1 MAGRKALMGRS
12 PAPLTDMKTLIGN
25 KLINAIAIAIVTVF
39 IIVLLSIWQNQR
51 IQDTSDSIRHTNA
64 VLSQSQEVQRAAME
78 FQLNVKNFLLTGDS
92 SFLDTAGHTI
102 TLLPQKIDSL
112 RDLIAGDPGQRP
124 LLDSLQFYVSRS
136 RVVLERAMRLS
147 RAGDFENVSALIGA
161 EARFGYSHR
170 IQSMIDLLEKGQGRL
185 LETRRIANRKR
196 VTELQAALW
205 TLIAGVVVLAIFI
218 LRKIRADLSKDKQAR
233 EQLRR
238 FNLQLEKKVEQQ
250 STDLQSS
257 ESKYKTL
264 FNKSPL
270 PKWIYDESS
279 LCFLEVNDTAVRD
292 YGYSRDEFLSMTI
305 ADIRPPEDV
314 ARLIDDV
321 RDIRVHPG
329 SYRNSQWRHIK
340 KNGEI
345 IDVDITAHAIEF
357 EGHKARMV
365 VVSDITDRRKY
376 ELQLQRLNADLAKRA
391 AELATSNAELERFA
405 YIASHDLQEP
415 LRMVSSFLQLL
426 QKKYNGHLDSKA
438 DQYIHYAV
446 DGAERMKALI
456 MDLLEYSR
464 VGTGQESFGLVD
476 TGIVMQEVGDIFRE
490 KIIAA
495 RAEVDI
501 GPLPVVFGDKVQ
513 VTQLFQNL
521 LSNALKY
528 HSDEPPVIRIRAK
541 EQPASWLFS
550 VEDNGIGI
558 DSQFFDKIFIIFQRL
573 HNKNDYS
580 GTGIG
585 LAICKKIVERHGG
598 KIWVQSAP
606 REGSTFYFTIHKK
619 EQPDKTYAT
628 DSHLTGRRQ

>member
-1 MAGRKALMGRS
+1 
-12 PAPLTDMKTLIGN
+12 MKTLLGN
-25 KLINAIAIAIVTVF
+25 KLINAIAIAIVAVF

-51 IQDTSDSIRHTNA
+51 IQDTGEGIRHTNA

-92 SFLDTAGHTI
+92 SFLDTAGHTAA
-102 TLLPQKIDSL
+102 LLPQKIDSL
-112 RDLIAGDPGQRP
+112 RDLIAGDSGQRP
-124 LLDSLQFYVSRS
+124 LLDSLQYYVSRS
-136 RVVLERAMRLS
+136 HVVLERAMRMS
-147 RAGDFENVSALIGA
+147 RAGDFENVSALIGD
-161 EARFGYSHR
+161 EARYGYSHR
-170 IQSMIDLLEKGQGRL
+170 IQAMIDQLETGQGRL
-185 LETRRIANRKR
+185 LEARRIANRRR
-196 VTELQAALW
+196 VTALQVALW
-205 TLIAGVVVLAIFI
+205 ALIAGVVVLALFI
-218 LRKIRADLSKDKQAR
+218 LRKIRADRHKDRRAR

-238 FNLQLEKKVEQQ
+238 LNRQLEKKVEVQ
-250 STDLQSS
+250 STNLRSS
-257 ESKYKTL
+257 ENKYKTL
-264 FNKSPL
+264 FDKSPL
-270 PKWIYDESS
+270 PKWIYDDHTMR
-279 LCFLEVNDTAVRD
+279 FLEVNDTAIRD

-314 ARLIDDV
+314 AALVDDV
-321 RDIRVHPG
+321 NNVRGKPDAF
-329 SYRNSQWRHIK
+329 RNSQWRHIK

-345 IDVDITAHAIEF
+345 IDVDVTAHAIEF
-357 EGHKARMV
+357 EGRKARMV
-365 VVSDITDRRKY
+365 VVKDITDRRKY
-376 ELQLQRLNADLAKRA
+376 ELQLQRLNIDLAKRA

-426 QKKYNGHLDSKA
+426 QKKYYGKLDSKA

-464 VGTGQESFGLVD
+464 VGTGQESFGAVD
-476 TGIVMQEVGDIFRE
+476 TAVVMEEVGNIFRE
-490 KIIAA
+490 KIIGV

-528 HSDEPPVIRIRAK
+528 HSDQPPMIRIRAK
-541 EQPASWLFS
+541 EQLASWLFS

-558 DSQFFDKIFIIFQRL
+558 DSQFFEKIFIIFQRL

-598 KIWVQSAP
+598 KIWVESAP
-606 REGSTFYFTIHKK
+606 KEGSTFYFTIHKK
-619 EQPDKTYAT
+619 GKT
-628 DSHLTGRRQ
+628 